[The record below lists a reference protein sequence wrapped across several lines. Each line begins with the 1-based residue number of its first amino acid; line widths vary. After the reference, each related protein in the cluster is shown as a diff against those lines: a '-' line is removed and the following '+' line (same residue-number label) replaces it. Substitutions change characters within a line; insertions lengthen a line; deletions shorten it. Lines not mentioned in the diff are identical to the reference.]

1 MESYLLRQGGNIS
14 SRSSRSFSFAAGR
27 LGNLS
32 KKRQFVADGVF
43 YAELN
48 ELLIAELGPIGYCGV
63 EVRNNPSRTE
73 IVIRA
78 TRPQDVLGER
88 GRKIRELNTVVEKRF
103 KFKPGTVTL
112 YAERVVNR
120 GLSAEAQAESL
131 RAKLLEGMAV
141 RRACYGVIRLVMKS
155 EAKGVECLVTGKL
168 RGARAKA
175 MKFREGYMIK
185 TGNSNR
191 EYVVEA
197 VRHVLLRQGAVGVK
211 VKIMKPHDPEGKQG
225 PKNPLS
231 DIVSVSEPT
240 AQDAPNQVGIPTRRP
255 KKVVQEQAYAAPPAE
270 VTPQ

>member
-1 MESYLLRQGGNIS
+1 MS
-14 SRSSRSFSFAAGR
+14 AGR
-27 LGNLS
+27 LGNIS

-43 YAELN
+43 FAELN
-48 ELLIAELGPIGYCGV
+48 ELLIRELGPIGYCGV

-131 RAKLLEGMAV
+131 REKLLEGMAV
-141 RRACYGVIRLVMKS
+141 RRACYGVIRLVMKN

-211 VKIMKPHDPEGKQG
+211 VKIMKPHDPEGRQG

-231 DIVSVSEPT
+231 DIVEVLQPKP
-240 AQDAPNQVGIPTRRP
+240 QDVPNAVGIPTRRP
-255 KKVVQEQAYAAPPAE
+255 APVAAAPEVPGYAGAPAPVSQFAAPAAPAE
-270 VTPQ
+270 TFGVPQGQV

>member
-1 MESYLLRQGGNIS
+1 MS
-14 SRSSRSFSFAAGR
+14 AGR
-27 LGNLS
+27 LGAIS
-32 KKRQFVADGVF
+32 KKRQFVADGVL

-48 ELLIAELGPIGYCGV
+48 ELLIRELGPIGYAGV

-78 TRPQDVLGER
+78 TRPQDVLGEK

-112 YAERVVNR
+112 YAERVANR

-131 RAKLLEGMAV
+131 AAKLLEGMAV
-141 RRACYGVIRLVMKS
+141 RRACYGIIRLVMKN

-191 EYVVEA
+191 EYVDEA

-211 VKIMKPHDPEGKQG
+211 VKIMKPHDPEGRQG

-231 DIVSVSEPT
+231 DIVEVMEPK
-240 AQDAPNQVGIPTRRP
+240 AVDQPNVVGVPSRRP
-255 KKVVQEQAYAAPPAE
+255 APVEPVAAAPVVPAGD
-270 VTPQ
+270 VAQFPGATFAQ